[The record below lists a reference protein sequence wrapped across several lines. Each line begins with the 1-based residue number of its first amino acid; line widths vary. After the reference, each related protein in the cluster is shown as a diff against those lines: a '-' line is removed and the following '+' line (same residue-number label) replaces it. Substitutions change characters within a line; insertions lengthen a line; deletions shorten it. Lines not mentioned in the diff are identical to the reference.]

1 MSKLF
6 SYLTEQNNVGQSFGH
21 SQICLS
27 LWFKIV
33 QIFCFFALSGKRDFY
48 HLSKNSAF
56 MSDIFVRYKVEQD
69 KAIISLTKY
78 TNTFTVLYISIQP
91 NEDF

>member
-1 MSKLF
+1 MSDKVLVTHKYVCHFGSKL
-6 SYLTEQNNVGQSFGH
+6 S
-21 SQICLS
+21 
-27 LWFKIV
+27 K
-33 QIFCFFALSGKRDFY
+33 FFAFLLFLSLSGKRDFY

-69 KAIISLTKY
+69 KAIISSTKY

-91 NEDF
+91 SEDF